1 MRDHSTG
8 GASGRGLSR
17 RLGALRAAGMSGAAA
32 AALLVAAVPAPANAQ
47 MMGFGGTG
55 GFGGE
60 QMASQMAPMLEMM
73 KQRMGKKR
81 YAQLMQTFGPMMA
94 NMMDGGGGDGGF
106 GGGGFSSGGFGGMG
120 MGGMGMGGM
129 DMGAMMGM
137 VSAMDWRSMQG
148 LMGSPRKSRKGR
160 R

>member
-1 MRDHSTG
+1 MRDRSTG
-8 GASGRGLSR
+8 GVSGRGLSN
-17 RLGALRAAGMSGAAA
+17 RLGALRAAGLSGAAA
-32 AALLVAAVPAPANAQ
+32 AALLVAAAPAPAHAQ
-47 MMGFGGTG
+47 MMGFGGMDGG

-60 QMASQMAPMLEMM
+60 QMAGQMAPMLEMM

-94 NMMDGGGGDGGF
+94 NMMDGGGGGGGF
-106 GGGGFSSGGFGGMG
+106 GGGGFSSAGFGGMG
-120 MGGMGMGGM
+120 GMGGM

-148 LMGSPRKSRKGR
+148 LMGGSPRKGR
-160 R
+160 RSRR